1 MYIIEETKAE
11 GGILGF
17 TQLGAGKKRKGSQRK
32 KMERRAEVK
41 KEQGEEGKRG
51 EGRQSR
57 A

>member
-1 MYIIEETKAE
+1 MYIIEEKKAE

-17 TQLGAGKKRKGSQRK
+17 TQLGAGKKIKGSQRK